1 MHVWTRASKQCEFC
15 FYLLDNFIRE
25 KCACG
30 WYSFENIA
38 NYCSGK
44 LHCILYK
51 SPFQTTL
58 LQIDVQGN
66 FLQAFNPEK
75 SFQIVVLGNFWAHK
89 TNYPFRQFLLANF
102 AHCSYGELLFCKLYK
117 LLFRT
122 TCLRIVVPGEGFCK
136 LLFLT
141 SPCKFLLR
149 AILWHITQIDI
160 PDNLFVKFANCS
172 SGQLFL
178 QIIQIVVL
186 NDFICK
192 FCKLS

>member
-1 MHVWTRASKQCEFC
+1 MIYFWKYCK
-15 FYLLDNFIRE
+15 LLFRKTSLHIRQ
-25 KCACG
+25 
-30 WYSFENIA
+30 IA
-38 NYCSGK
+38 V
-44 LHCILYK
+44 
-51 SPFQTTL
+51 QTTL

-102 AHCSYGELLFCKLYK
+102 APCSYGELLFCKLYK
-117 LLFRT
+117 LLFR
-122 TCLRIVVPGEGFCK
+122 LRIAIPGEGFCK

-172 SGQLFL
+172 FGQLFL

-186 NDFICK
+186 DDFICK